1 MGILVE
7 GQGRENEL
15 SAETDTPP
23 GGFQRSNSQFRNRIT
38 ADDSSGFKAEA
49 GRYHLYVAYN
59 CPRAH
64 RTLIFR
70 ALKKRERAITVAYA
84 LPGIREHG
92 WLFGSDPSF
101 SQSSICTCFIPRLHR
116 PLEPPSTRIGGF
128 PAPTPDAFFVL
139 EPPQRT

>member
-1 MGILVE
+1 MKRNCQPEIDP
-7 GQGRENEL
+7 
-15 SAETDTPP
+15 A

-92 WLFGSDPSF
+92 WLFGRNPSF
-101 SQSSICTCFIPRLHR
+101 
-116 PLEPPSTRIGGF
+116 
-128 PAPTPDAFFVL
+128 
-139 EPPQRT
+139 